1 MINIFTYGSLMCS
14 DIMFKV
20 ADCRSEFVEAV
31 LRDFFRSGIRAEE
44 YPGIVTQPGTEVS
57 GVLYLNLPAKAI
69 KRLDGFEGEMYSR
82 QEVNVIS
89 DNIGLTKAMAYVF
102 KPKYKHL
109 LTNEPWSY
117 SRFLA
122 VGKPKFEAAYM
133 GYKSI

>member
-1 MINIFTYGSLMCS
+1 MCS
-14 DIMFKV
+14 DIMFRV
-20 ADCRSEFVEAV
+20 ADCQPEFAEAV
-31 LRDFFRSGIRAEE
+31 LNDFFRSGIREEE

-57 GVLYLNLPAKAI
+57 GILYLNLPARAL

-82 QEVNVIS
+82 QEVNVFS
-89 DNIGLTKAMAYVF
+89 DNIGSSRAMTYVF
-102 KPKYKHL
+102 KPQYSHL

-122 VGKPKFEAAYM
+122 VGKQNFEAAYM